1 MMRDEKI
8 FEITNNPINKTIL
21 EDLMTADG
29 SILVLAKYMIKKIEE
44 KPDFGG
50 EF

>member
-1 MMRDEKI
+1 
-8 FEITNNPINKTIL
+8 
-21 EDLMTADG
+21 MTADG

-50 EF
+50 EFWLTLIWYI